1 MGWKI
6 EEIRAEVPIN
16 PRVGKDIAGGKMKKL
31 ILLLTLIL
39 LSSSILYA
47 DDTKT
52 FNTADGG
59 IVKIKPFWNGFDMQL
74 IYDPVANAP
83 NNVKQYLKIEPTHE
97 GPWSD
102 YGSVPGFANPL
113 GDTFNMKF
121 LDKDGFELC
130 NEDFYYSKFAL
141 DETTNHPRIVLREK
155 VEGWGLNANKIF
167 SVLIDYK

>member
-1 MGWKI
+1 
-6 EEIRAEVPIN
+6 
-16 PRVGKDIAGGKMKKL
+16 MKKL

-39 LSSSILYA
+39 LSSSLLYA

-74 IYDPVANAP
+74 IYDSVANAP
-83 NNVKQYLKIEPTHE
+83 KKVKQYLKIEPTHE

-102 YGSVPGFANPL
+102 YNDTARPSLDEIYNSQSTVPGFDNPMTA
-113 GDTFNMKF
+113 GIFNMKF

-155 VEGWGLNANKIF
+155 VEEWGLNANKIV

>member
-83 NNVKQYLKIEPTHE
+83 KNVKQYLKIKITHE

-102 YGSVPGFANPL
+102 YSEVPGFENP
-113 GDTFNMKF
+113 TFNIKF
-121 LDKDGFELC
+121 LDKDGFEIYNQDL
-130 NEDFYYSKFAL
+130 YYSEFAL
-141 DETTNHPRIVLREK
+141 DKITGHPRVVLRYK
-155 VEGWGLNANKIF
+155 VEVWGLNANKIF